1 MLYLFLGAAAAAAA
15 VTAAVYITKRKYPE
29 EVKQIQI
36 KAVWYSLKTYCF
48 LEQTAIRLTKP
59 IRLLF
64 RKAIVI
70 EPKCI
75 VFINAEGNEIV
86 RHTETEFKKL
96 SMLENNKLQK
106 GLDYTFILYEFALE
120 EEDDV
125 VGDGIQELKNK
136 YAHHMLLFD
145 DHLKVSNN
153 FKISSDKVKLLGIQL
168 KFRLFNVN
176 TLQEKYNIKFNF
188 GDDNY
193 YIVGNKLFTRP
204 YLNWL
209 LKRTNSLKNDNS
221 NFILSED
228 MHYSVSFIDH
238 KMQCI
243 ELTNRQY
250 IVIEEEGYRIV
261 EEEEE
266 DKDEDEEKI
275 TTTSL

>member
-29 EVKQIQI
+29 EVKQFQI

-64 RKAIVI
+64 RKAIAI

-75 VFINAEGNEIV
+75 IFINADGNEIV

-96 SMLENNKLQK
+96 NKLQK
-106 GLDYTFILYEFALE
+106 GLDYTFILYEFALNE
-120 EEDDV
+120 EGE
-125 VGDGIQELKNK
+125 ELKNK
-136 YAHHMLLFD
+136 YARHMLLFD

-168 KFRLFNVN
+168 KFRLFSVN

-209 LKRTNSLKNDNS
+209 LKRTNSLIN
-221 NFILSED
+221 LSED

-238 KMQCI
+238 KMQYI
-243 ELTNRQY
+243 ELTNTQY
-250 IVIEEEGYRIV
+250 IVMEEEGYRIMQDNEDNDQ
-261 EEEEE
+261 EES
-266 DKDEDEEKI
+266 
-275 TTTSL
+275 TSF

>member
-29 EVKQIQI
+29 QVKQFQI
-36 KAVWYSLKTYCF
+36 KAAWYSLKTYCF

-64 RKAIVI
+64 RKAIAI

-86 RHTETEFKKL
+86 RHTETEFNQL
-96 SMLENNKLQK
+96 TVLQK
-106 GLDYTFILYEFALE
+106 GLDYTFILYEFELDEE
-120 EEDDV
+120 EEDGVGEDV
-125 VGDGIQELKNK
+125 SNSCK
-136 YAHHMLLFD
+136 YARHMLLFD

-168 KFRLFNVN
+168 KFRL
-176 TLQEKYNIKFNF
+176 LGEKYNIKFNF

-209 LKRTNSLKNDNS
+209 LKRTNSLIN
-221 NFILSED
+221 LSED
-228 MHYSVSFIDH
+228 MHYSISFIDH

-243 ELTNRQY
+243 ELTNTQY
-250 IVIEEEGYRIV
+250 IIIEEEGYRIMQ
-261 EEEEE
+261 E
-266 DKDEDEEKI
+266 EDEEES
-275 TTTSL
+275 TAF

>member
-1 MLYLFLGAAAAAAA
+1 MLYFFVAAAAA
-15 VTAAVYITKRKYPE
+15 VTTLYITKWKYPE
-29 EVKQIQI
+29 EVKQFQI
-36 KAVWYSLKTYCF
+36 KAAWYSLKTYCF

-59 IRLLF
+59 IKLLF
-64 RKAIVI
+64 RKAIAI

-86 RHTETEFKKL
+86 RHTETEFKQLFLK
-96 SMLENNKLQK
+96 NNRLQK
-106 GLDYTFILYEFALE
+106 GLDYTFILYEFALNE
-120 EEDDV
+120 EEDKE
-125 VGDGIQELKNK
+125 GGNWSK
-136 YAHHMLLFD
+136 YARHMLLFD

-168 KFRLFNVN
+168 KIRLLRVNNV
-176 TLQEKYNIKFNF
+176 QEKYNIKFNF

-221 NFILSED
+221 NFNLSED
-228 MHYSVSFIDH
+228 MHYSISFIDH

-243 ELTNRQY
+243 ELTNTQY
-250 IVIEEEGYRIV
+250 ILIEEEGYKIMR
-261 EEEEE
+261 
-266 DKDEDEEKI
+266 DNEEKI
-275 TTTSL
+275 TTSL

>member
-29 EVKQIQI
+29 EVKQFQI
-36 KAVWYSLKTYCF
+36 KAAWYSLKTYCF
-48 LEQTAIRLTKP
+48 LEQTVIRLTKP

-64 RKAIVI
+64 RKVVAI

-86 RHTETEFKKL
+86 RHTETEFKQL
-96 SMLENNKLQK
+96 NKLQK

-120 EEDDV
+120 DD

-168 KFRLFNVN
+168 KFRLFSVN

-193 YIVGNKLFTRP
+193 YIVSNKLFTRP

-209 LKRTNSLKNDNS
+209 LKRTNSLI
-221 NFILSED
+221 ILSED
-228 MHYSVSFIDH
+228 THYSISFIDH
-238 KMQCI
+238 KMQYI
-243 ELTNRQY
+243 ELTNTQY
-250 IVIEEEGYRIV
+250 IVMEEEGYRIMQG
-261 EEEEE
+261 EDDEDDEDKE
-266 DKDEDEEKI
+266 DKDKS
-275 TTTSL
+275 TSF

>member
-1 MLYLFLGAAAAAAA
+1 MLYLFLGAVAAAAT

-29 EVKQIQI
+29 QVKQFQI
-36 KAVWYSLKTYCF
+36 KAAWFSLKTYCF

-59 IRLLF
+59 ICLLF
-64 RKAIVI
+64 RKVIAI

-86 RHTETEFKKL
+86 RHTETEFKQLFLK
-96 SMLENNKLQK
+96 NNRLQK
-106 GLDYTFILYEFALE
+106 GLDYTFILYEFALNEE
-120 EEDDV
+120 EED
-125 VGDGIQELKNK
+125 GDGIQELKNK
-136 YAHHMLLFD
+136 YARHMLLFD

-168 KFRLFNVN
+168 KFRL
-176 TLQEKYNIKFNF
+176 LGEKYNIKFNF

-209 LKRTNSLKNDNS
+209 LKRTNS
-221 NFILSED
+221 FINLSED
-228 MHYSVSFIDH
+228 THYSISFIDH

-243 ELTNRQY
+243 ELTHTHY
-250 IVIEEEGYRIV
+250 IVIEEEGYRIMQS
-261 EEEEE
+261 
-266 DKDEDEEKI
+266 EDEEES
-275 TTTSL
+275 TSF

>member
-1 MLYLFLGAAAAAAA
+1 MLYLFLGAVAAAAT

-29 EVKQIQI
+29 QVKQFQI
-36 KAVWYSLKTYCF
+36 KAAWYSLKMYCF

-64 RKAIVI
+64 RKVIAI

-86 RHTETEFKKL
+86 RHTETEFKQL
-96 SMLENNKLQK
+96 NKLQK
-106 GLDYTFILYEFALE
+106 GLDYTFILYEFALNEE
-120 EEDDV
+120 EED
-125 VGDGIQELKNK
+125 GDGIQELKNK
-136 YAHHMLLFD
+136 YARHMLLFD
-145 DHLKVSNN
+145 DHLKVTNN

-168 KFRLFNVN
+168 KFRL
-176 TLQEKYNIKFNF
+176 LGEKYNIKFNF

-228 MHYSVSFIDH
+228 THYSISFIDH

-243 ELTNRQY
+243 ELTHTHF
-250 IVIEEEGYRIV
+250 ILIEEEGYRIIK
-261 EEEEE
+261 E
-266 DKDEDEEKI
+266 DEDDNDQEES
-275 TTTSL
+275 TSF

>member
-1 MLYLFLGAAAAAAA
+1 MLYLFLGAAAAAAAA

-29 EVKQIQI
+29 QVKQFQI
-36 KAVWYSLKTYCF
+36 KAAWFSLKTYCF
-48 LEQTAIRLTKP
+48 LEQTAIQLTKP

-64 RKAIVI
+64 KSVIAI

-86 RHTETEFKKL
+86 RHTETEFNQL
-96 SMLENNKLQK
+96 NKLQK

-120 EEDDV
+120 EEEDGS
-125 VGDGIQELKNK
+125 GDGIQELKNK
-136 YAHHMLLFD
+136 YARHMLLFD

-168 KFRLFNVN
+168 KIRLFSVNNVE
-176 TLQEKYNIKFNF
+176 EKYNIKFNF

-221 NFILSED
+221 NFNLSED
-228 MHYSVSFIDH
+228 THYSISFIDH

-243 ELTNRQY
+243 ELTNRQH
-250 IVIEEEGYRIV
+250 IVIEEEGYKIIKKD

-266 DKDEDEEKI
+266 S
-275 TTTSL
+275 TSF

>member
-1 MLYLFLGAAAAAAA
+1 MLYLFLRAAAAAAA

-29 EVKQIQI
+29 EVKQFQI

-64 RKAIVI
+64 RKAIAI

-75 VFINAEGNEIV
+75 IFINAEGNEIV
-86 RHTETEFKKL
+86 RHTETEFNQL
-96 SMLENNKLQK
+96 NKLQK

-120 EEDDV
+120 EEEEDK
-125 VGDGIQELKNK
+125 GDGISCK
-136 YAHHMLLFD
+136 YARHMLLFD

-168 KFRLFNVN
+168 KFRL
-176 TLQEKYNIKFNF
+176 LGEKYNIKFNF

-193 YIVGNKLFTRP
+193 YIVGNKLFSRP

-209 LKRTNSLKNDNS
+209 LKRTNSLIN
-221 NFILSED
+221 LSED
-228 MHYSVSFIDH
+228 MHYSISFIDH

-250 IVIEEEGYRIV
+250 ILIEEEGYRII
-261 EEEEE
+261 EED

>member
-15 VTAAVYITKRKYPE
+15 AITTVYITKRKYPE
-29 EVKQIQI
+29 QVKQFQI
-36 KAVWYSLKTYCF
+36 KAAWYSLKTYCF

-64 RKAIVI
+64 RKVIAI

-86 RHTETEFKKL
+86 RHTETEFKQL
-96 SMLENNKLQK
+96 NKLQK

-120 EEDDV
+120 EEEEDS
-125 VGDGIQELKNK
+125 DGIKELKNK
-136 YAHHMLLFD
+136 YARHMLLFD
-145 DHLKVSNN
+145 DHLKVTNN

-168 KFRLFNVN
+168 KFRL
-176 TLQEKYNIKFNF
+176 LGEKYNIKFNF

-209 LKRTNSLKNDNS
+209 LKRTNSLVN
-221 NFILSED
+221 LSED
-228 MHYSVSFIDH
+228 THYSISFIDH

-243 ELTNRQY
+243 ELTHTQY
-250 IVIEEEGYRIV
+250 IVIEEEGYRIMQ
-261 EEEEE
+261 
-266 DKDEDEEKI
+266 DKDDNDQEES
-275 TTTSL
+275 TSF

>member
-15 VTAAVYITKRKYPE
+15 ITTIYITKRKYPE
-29 EVKQIQI
+29 QVKQFQI
-36 KAVWYSLKTYCF
+36 KAAWYSLKTYCF

-59 IRLLF
+59 IKLLF
-64 RKAIVI
+64 KSAIAI

-86 RHTETEFKKL
+86 RHTETEFKQL
-96 SMLENNKLQK
+96 NKLQK

-120 EEDDV
+120 EEEDGS
-125 VGDGIQELKNK
+125 GDGIQELKNK
-136 YAHHMLLFD
+136 YARHMLLFD

-168 KFRLFNVN
+168 KIRL
-176 TLQEKYNIKFNF
+176 LGEKYNIKFNF

-209 LKRTNSLKNDNS
+209 LKRTNSLIN
-221 NFILSED
+221 LSED
-228 MHYSVSFIDH
+228 MHYSISFIDH

-243 ELTNRQY
+243 ELTNTQY
-250 IVIEEEGYRIV
+250 ILIEEEGYKIIKKD

-266 DKDEDEEKI
+266 S
-275 TTTSL
+275 TSF